1 MLTFVKKTKTMTK
14 RFLAIWVA
22 LLCCVL
28 QVTAAETVRYTM
40 KFKGETRTYWLFVPE
55 GANASTPVVL
65 VLHGYGGNA
74 EGYCP
79 AMLDVAEREG
89 FAVCYPQ
96 GEKDAKGM
104 PCWNVGYDVQ
114 HGLKR
119 DDVGFVKALVKH
131 IRKKHGIGKD
141 NVFMSGMS
149 NGGEMTY
156 FMAYRHPEL
165 FNAFASIAGLTMEWA
180 YKAWK
185 AKQPVPLMEVH
196 GTADKTSMW
205 EGDPQDTGGWGP
217 YIAVPAAV
225 GYWVAQARCT
235 HEETSELPRKG
246 EHPVILHRYL
256 GGDDGIEIRLYE
268 VQGAKH
274 SWHLSDMDTCEEM
287 WAFFR
292 QYLQ

>member
-1 MLTFVKKTKTMTK
+1 MK
-14 RFLAIWVA
+14 RRIIALVAFLCI
-22 LLCCVL
+22 VL
-28 QVTAAETVRYTM
+28 NATAAETVRYTM
-40 KFKGETRTYWLFVPE
+40 KYKGEVRTYWLYVPE
-55 GANASTPVVL
+55 GASAATPLVL
-65 VLHGYGGNA
+65 VLHGYGGSA

-79 AMLDVAEREG
+79 AMLEVAEREG

-96 GEKDAKGM
+96 GEKDAKGK

-114 HGLKR
+114 QGLKR
-119 DDVGFVKALVKH
+119 DDVGFVRALVKH
-131 IRKKHGIGKD
+131 LQKKHRIGKD

-156 FMAYRHPEL
+156 FMAYRYPEL
-165 FNAFASIAGLTMEWA
+165 FRAYATIAGLTMQWA
-180 YKAWK
+180 YKEWK
-185 AKQPVPLMEVH
+185 AKKPVPLMEVH

-205 EGDPQDTGGWGP
+205 EGDPEDTGGWGP

-225 GYWVAQARCT
+225 GYWAAQARYT
-235 HEETSELPRKG
+235 HEETTELPLKG

-256 GGDDGIEIRLYE
+256 GGDDGIEVRLYE

-292 QYLQ
+292 QYLK

>member
-1 MLTFVKKTKTMTK
+1 
-14 RFLAIWVA
+14 
-22 LLCCVL
+22 
-28 QVTAAETVRYTM
+28 M
-40 KFKGETRTYWLFVPE
+40 KYKGEVRTYWLYVPE
-55 GANASTPVVL
+55 GATASTALVL
-65 VLHGYGGNA
+65 VLHGYGGSA

-79 AMLDVAEREG
+79 AMLEVAEREG

-96 GEKDAKGM
+96 GEKDAKGKN
-104 PCWNVGYDVQ
+104 CWNVGYDVQ
-114 HGLKR
+114 QGLKR

-131 IRKKHGIGKD
+131 VRKHHGIGKD

-156 FMAYRHPEL
+156 FMAYKYPEL

-180 YKAWK
+180 YKAWR
-185 AKQPVPLMEVH
+185 AKRPVPFMEVH

-205 EGDPQDTGGWGP
+205 EGDPQDTGGWGA
-217 YIAVPAAV
+217 YLSVPQAV

-235 HEETSELPRKG
+235 HEETSELPLKG
-246 EHPVILHRYL
+246 EHPVILHRYM
-256 GGDDGIEIRLYE
+256 GGDDGIEVRLYE

-274 SWHLSDMDTCEEM
+274 SWHLADMDTCEEM

-292 QYLQ
+292 QYLK

>member
-1 MLTFVKKTKTMTK
+1 MKKRLFV
-14 RFLAIWVA
+14 FIAV
-22 LLCCVL
+22 LLCLIVDA
-28 QVTAAETVRYTM
+28 TAAETVRYTM
-40 KFKGETRTYWLFVPE
+40 KYKGETRTYWLYVPE
-55 GANASTPVVL
+55 GANPATPVVL

-79 AMLDVAEREG
+79 AMLEVAEREG

-96 GEKDAKGM
+96 GEKDAKGK

-165 FNAFASIAGLTMEWA
+165 FNAFASIAGLTMQWA

-185 AKQPVPLMEVH
+185 AKRPVPLMEVH

-268 VQGAKH
+268 VRGAKH

>member
-1 MLTFVKKTKTMTK
+1 MK
-14 RFLAIWVA
+14 RFLLVVLLLAIGLPA
-22 LLCCVL
+22 L
-28 QVTAAETVRYTM
+28 AAETVRFTM
-40 KFKGETRTYWLFVPE
+40 KYKGEVRTYWLYVPE
-55 GANASTPVVL
+55 GAKASTPLVL
-65 VLHGYGGNA
+65 VFHGYGGSA

-79 AMLDVAEREG
+79 SMLEVAEREG

-96 GEKDAKGM
+96 GEKDAKGKN
-104 PCWNVGYDVQ
+104 CWNVGYDVQ
-114 HGLKR
+114 EGLTR

-131 IRKKHGIGKD
+131 LVKTHHIGKD

-185 AKQPVPLMEVH
+185 AKCPVPLMEVH

-205 EGDPQDTGGWGP
+205 EGDPEDTGGWGK
-217 YIAVPAAV
+217 YISVPRAV

-235 HEETSELPRKG
+235 HEETVSMPLKG
-246 EHPVILHRYL
+246 EHPVVLHRYL
-256 GGDDGIEIRLYE
+256 GGDNGIEVRLYE
-268 VQGAKH
+268 VQGGKH
-274 SWHLSDMDTCEEM
+274 SWALQDMDTCEEM

-292 QYLQ
+292 QYVR

>member
-1 MLTFVKKTKTMTK
+1 MKNRYLTF
-14 RFLAIWVA
+14 LIA
-22 LLCCVL
+22 LFCFVVHL
-28 QVTAAETVRYTM
+28 QAAETVRYTM
-40 KFKGETRTYWLFVPE
+40 KYKGEVRTYWLYVPE
-55 GANASTPVVL
+55 GANPATPLVL

-79 AMLDVAEREG
+79 SMLEVAEREG

-96 GEKDAKGM
+96 GEKDAKGKTG
-104 PCWNVGYDVQ
+104 WNVGYDVQ
-114 HGLKR
+114 QGLAR

-131 IRKKHGIGKD
+131 LRKAHRIGKD

-156 FMAYRHPEL
+156 FMAYKYPDL
-165 FNAFASIAGLTMEWA
+165 FRAYATIAGLTMQWA
-180 YKAWK
+180 YKDWK
-185 AKQPVPLMEVH
+185 AKKPVPLMEVH

-205 EGDPQDTGGWGP
+205 EGDPTDTGGWGA

-225 GYWVAQARCT
+225 GYWAAQARCT
-235 HEETSELPRKG
+235 HEETTTLPQKG
-246 EHPVILHRYL
+246 EHPVVLHRYL
-256 GGDDGIEIRLYE
+256 GGDDGIEVRLYE

-274 SWHLSDMDTCEEM
+274 SWHLADMDTCEEM

-292 QYLQ
+292 QYLK